1 MRLVEAG
8 VPIETL
14 NVGNMS
20 QTSETRSVTQS
31 INVVD
36 EDVAVFNKLHDK
48 GVVLTAQ
55 MVPNDPA
62 EDFMK
67 LLK

>member
-1 MRLVEAG
+1 MEAG

-20 QTSETRSVTQS
+20 QTSETRSVTRS

>member
-1 MRLVEAG
+1 
-8 VPIETL
+8 
-14 NVGNMS
+14 
-20 QTSETRSVTQS
+20 
-31 INVVD
+31 VD

-55 MVPNDPA
+55 MVPNDPV